1 MMSVIINVE
10 NTQIKKLNE
19 MEKMEATR
27 RIAIIVGLLFL
38 VSTLTFMI
46 GSKLIQSFLIDD
58 THNKSQL
65 IFGVTLEMLCGF
77 AVVGIGVLMFPILK
91 MFNRRLAL
99 GYIIFRVIECTIII
113 VSGIYLLSLL
123 RLMWKYEMIIFVFTA
138 LGGLLFSYLLYL
150 SKLIPRYLS
159 GLGIIG
165 YAILFFGVVLN
176 MFGLIN
182 FNDGAGMIIYLPGG
196 LFELFLPLWLFV
208 KGFNS
213 FEIAS
218 VYDKIEK

>member
-19 MEKMEATR
+19 MGKTEATR

-65 IFGVTLEMLCGF
+65 ILGVTLEMLCGF

-138 LGGLLFSYLLYL
+138 LGGLIFSYLLYL

-182 FNDGAGMIIYLPGG
+182 INDGPGMLIYLPGG

-213 FEIAS
+213 LANAS

>member
-1 MMSVIINVE
+1 
-10 NTQIKKLNE
+10 
-19 MEKMEATR
+19 MEKMKTPR

-46 GSKLIQSFLIDD
+46 GSKLIQSFLIDE
-58 THNKSQL
+58 TQNKSPL
-65 IFGVTLEMLCGF
+65 ILGVILEIICGV

-91 MFNRRLAL
+91 LFNKRLAF

-113 VSGIYLLSLL
+113 VGGIYLLSLL
-123 RLMWKYEMIIFVFTA
+123 KLMWKYEMIIFVFTA
-138 LGGLLFSYLLYL
+138 LGGLIFSYLLYL

-182 FNDGAGMIIYLPGG
+182 FNDGAGMLIYLPGG

-213 FEIAS
+213 LANAT